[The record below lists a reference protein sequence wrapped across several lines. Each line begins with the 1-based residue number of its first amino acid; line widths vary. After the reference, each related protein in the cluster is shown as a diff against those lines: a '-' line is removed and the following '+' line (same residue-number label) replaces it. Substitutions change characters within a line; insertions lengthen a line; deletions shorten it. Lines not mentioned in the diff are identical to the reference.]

1 MGKNRLLFHR
11 RSDSLRTDLNL
22 FAIAVGRHNQE
33 LLSTVP
39 CNQVIGSDSLLHP
52 SRSLNED
59 LVSGQMPVGIVY
71 PLEVIQVE
79 HDDADR
85 ASGARC
91 ELILAMQ

>member
-11 RSDSLRTDLNL
+11 RSNSLRAYLNL
-22 FAIAVGRHNQE
+22 FSIAVGRHNE
-33 LLSTVP
+33 EFLSTVTS
-39 CNQVIGSDSLLHP
+39 NQIIGPDSLLHP
-52 SRSLNED
+52 PRSLNED